1 MCQLFGTR
9 VRGQKWVKIWN
20 MVFNR
25 FIGGSKIKGA
35 EGTPLC
41 SLGKAW
47 RYPGIFVH
55 YQSNSS
61 PLFIHY
67 PCLSLLRAH
76 WRELMSHTSGSRWL
90 IFMKR
95 GNCIAS
101 PFFDF
106 LSEALPVL
114 HPMSQIPPFNLV
126 IPSAV
131 VGSVLS
137 VSMKPLPNTPAPSVS
152 RFHKQYSAE
161 CTTQFGFNM
170 CLFGFLFITRN
181 CVFVCFILLVS
192 FISNRSKYSLFY
204 PIILTA
210 PNTGHWTAGHWTLG
224 TEQLEV
230 ISPSSEL
237 SEHLLCTTSVTH
249 ITSYF
254 VLQLFENVGFFPS
267 AEM

>member
-1 MCQLFGTR
+1 
-9 VRGQKWVKIWN
+9 
-20 MVFNR
+20 
-25 FIGGSKIKGA
+25 
-35 EGTPLC
+35 
-41 SLGKAW
+41 
-47 RYPGIFVH
+47 
-55 YQSNSS
+55 
-61 PLFIHY
+61 
-67 PCLSLLRAH
+67 
-76 WRELMSHTSGSRWL
+76 MSHTSGSRWL

-192 FISNRSKYSLFY
+192 FISNCSKYSLFY

-210 PNTGHWTAGHWTLG
+210 PSRTLG